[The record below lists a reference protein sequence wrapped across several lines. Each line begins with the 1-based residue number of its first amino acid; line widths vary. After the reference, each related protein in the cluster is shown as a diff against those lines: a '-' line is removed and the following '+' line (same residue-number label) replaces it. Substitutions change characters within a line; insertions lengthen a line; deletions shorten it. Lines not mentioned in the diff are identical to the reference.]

1 MQYFLLKM
9 LFERFITNFV
19 NTLSEQIKFLG
30 L

>member
-9 LFERFITNFV
+9 LFERLITNIV
-19 NTLSEQIKFLG
+19 HTVSEQIKFLG